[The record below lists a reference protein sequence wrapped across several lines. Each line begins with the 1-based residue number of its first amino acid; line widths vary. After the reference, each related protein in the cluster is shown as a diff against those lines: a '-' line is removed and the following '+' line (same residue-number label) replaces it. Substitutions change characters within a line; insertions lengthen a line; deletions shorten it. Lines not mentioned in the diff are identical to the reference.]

1 MIVLFFLGILSFVM
15 KHQSHWTIHNP
26 NLEHWQE
33 IFILNLLARS
43 VPNIPHKLYQTK
55 IQN

>member
-1 MIVLFFLGILSFVM
+1 MIVLFFMGIVSFVM

-26 NLEHWQE
+26 NLEYWQE

-55 IQN
+55 IHN